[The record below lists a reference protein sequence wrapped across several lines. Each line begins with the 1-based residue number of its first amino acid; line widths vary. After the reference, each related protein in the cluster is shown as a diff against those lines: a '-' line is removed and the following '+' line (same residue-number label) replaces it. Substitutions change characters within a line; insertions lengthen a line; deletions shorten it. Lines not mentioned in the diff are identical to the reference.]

1 MHFRVYKYSFLI
13 FFILL
18 SISLFSQSIVITKTI
33 IKGDTIAQI
42 KLNEVLVLPAYK
54 FTSDR
59 QRRRYM
65 RLERY
70 IRKVYP
76 YAKLANETLSKIND
90 NIDSID
96 SKRAAKKYIKQVD
109 KVLQDRYGKE
119 LKKLT
124 VMQGRLLIK
133 LIDRETGSTSYELI
147 KELRGGFSAFMW
159 QSLARLFGENLK
171 EEYNKEEED
180 KMIEHIVLRI
190 ESELQNQ

>member
-1 MHFRVYKYSFLI
+1 MFFKDYKYFII
-13 FFILL
+13 FCLVLL
-18 SISLFSQSIVITKTI
+18 STQLFSQSVIVPKTI
-33 IKGDTIAQI
+33 IEGDTIAQI
-42 KLNEVLVLPAYK
+42 KLNEVTVIPAYK
-54 FTSDR
+54 FTSER
-59 QRRRYM
+59 QKRRYT

-70 IRKVYP
+70 LRKVYP
-76 YAKLANETLSKIND
+76 YAKLANETLKEINK

-109 KVLQDRYGKE
+109 KVLQEQYGEE
-119 LKKLT
+119 LKHLT

-190 ESELQNQ
+190 EAGQ

>member
-1 MHFRVYKYSFLI
+1 MLLRIYKYSILI
-13 FFILL
+13 FFILFG
-18 SISLFSQSIVITKTI
+18 ISLFSQSIVIPKTI

-42 KLNEVLVLPAYK
+42 KLNEVTVIPDYI
-54 FTSDR
+54 FTSNR
-59 QRRRYM
+59 QRRRYT

-76 YAKLANETLSKIND
+76 YAKLANETLSKIN
-90 NIDSID
+90 NNMDSID

-119 LKKLT
+119 LKQLT

-171 EEYNKEEED
+171 EEYNKDEED

-190 ESELQNQ
+190 ESELRNQ